1 MTTSNRVLELI
12 NREIDGLNSPKESEE
27 LSEYLARDRDA
38 AFLFEDLKRVSTI
51 VGGAEPVEPP
61 RNLRANIL
69 NSIDPKRYAEK
80 RRLNPLTI
88 LVNFLPQ
95 RASLRY
101 ALVFS
106 FGIVLG
112 VVIYG
117 LLSDLGKQGSVE
129 STTLYGTM
137 RLDRASEAFEP
148 ADNLEISLQNVQGS
162 VSTKHGRGLVSVELA
177 LQSQQEVETVLQ
189 FDPHSL
195 SFVGLQQLDYTG
207 NNINIGGN
215 AVQVRNTGDNK
226 YVFFFSEKAQSPK
239 PMDFKILSS
248 GSLLYEKALSTQKK
262 GQEE

>member
-1 MTTSNRVLELI
+1 MTTNNRVLELI

-27 LSEYLARDRDA
+27 LSEHLSRDHEA
-38 AFLFEDLKRVSTI
+38 ALLFEDLNRVSTI
-51 VGGAEPVEPP
+51 LDGAEPVEAP

-80 RRLNPLTI
+80 RRLNPLTT

-95 RASLRY
+95 RGSLRY
-101 ALVFS
+101 ALVFT

-117 LLSDLGKQGSVE
+117 LLSDMGKQSSVE

-137 RLDRASEAFEP
+137 RLDRASESFEP
-148 ADNLEISLQNVQGS
+148 ADNAEINLQNVQGS
-162 VSTKHGRGLVSVELA
+162 VSTKHGKGLVSVELA

-207 NNINIGGN
+207 NPIDIGGN
-215 AVQVRNTGDNK
+215 AVHVRNIGDNK
-226 YVFFFSEKAQSPK
+226 YVLFFSEKAQSSR
-239 PMDFKILSS
+239 PMDFKILSA
-248 GSLLYEKALSTQKK
+248 GSLVYEKALSTGKK
-262 GQEE
+262 GQ